1 MPKSKFC
8 FYCSRVRMR
17 NYEKP
22 TYFLDII
29 VDERDFEERFRKMVR
44 SYIDLDTREERPI
57 TFDYPKFNIKCDFHE
72 QICTTRCLLEAFTN
86 VLVRMLEDEKKLT
99 DNVYTYASDLM
110 YQF

>member
-1 MPKSKFC
+1 
-8 FYCSRVRMR
+8 MR

-29 VDERDFEERFRKMVR
+29 VDERDFEEKFRKMVR

-57 TFDYPKFNIKCDFHE
+57 TFDYPKFNRKCDFHE